1 MPDIDAQEGRR
12 TADLVLA
19 RAVQQAL
26 LPRECPRCVGGTF
39 AAKYRPAE
47 HVGGDFYDFT
57 HLGTDQVSLLIGDA
71 VGHGIHSA
79 LVMALLLGHL
89 RANRPERLR
98 PAQIIVEVNKLL
110 VELGEK
116 TDEILLCSL
125 FYGVLDIPSRVLFYV
140 DAGHPPPLCCR
151 GRMVTPLTSNAM
163 LLGAAEFGA
172 TEQCHQFELGDRLVL
187 YTDGIVETRDSQ
199 GKLYSAQRLAEALRG
214 LSEHTAEQVIE
225 SIFAELEAFSPGQ
238 DPDDDA
244 TMVILDFAR

>member
-1 MPDIDAQEGRR
+1 MPDIQAEEHRR
-12 TADLVLA
+12 TANLALA

-26 LPRECPRCVGGTF
+26 LPRECPRCVGTTF

-57 HLGTDQVSLLIGDA
+57 HLGVEQISLLIGDV

-98 PAQIIVEVNKLL
+98 PAQIIAEVNELL
-110 VELGEK
+110 VQLGDK

-125 FYGVLDIPSRVLFYV
+125 FYGVLDMPSRVLFYV

-151 GRMVTPLTSNAM
+151 GEKIIPLNPNAL
-163 LLGAAEFGA
+163 LLGAAQFQA
-172 TEQCHQFELGDRLVL
+172 AEQCHQFEPGDRLVL
-187 YTDGIVETRDSQ
+187 YTDGVVETRDTQ
-199 GKLYSAQRLAEALRG
+199 GQLYSVQRLEEALRS
-214 LSEHTAEQVIE
+214 LSKQTAEQTIE
-225 SIFAELEAFSPGQ
+225 SIFAELESFSSKQG
-238 DPDDDA
+238 PDDDA
-244 TMVILDFAR
+244 TIVVLDFA